1 MIKPK
6 IQNPERV
13 KLRRKQIYHGAMK
26 VFRKKGFH
34 AASIRE
40 IAEASRLSPG
50 ALYNYI
56 DKKEDILYLVH
67 EELLAN
73 IDECLDKALERHQDP
88 VQRLVQVIRDTF
100 EFSSRLKEETLFM
113 YTESKFLEKEALHKV
128 LEKESRFV
136 SRLEA
141 LIKEGVDKGVF
152 DCSEPGVFANV
163 LALLMALIPLRSW
176 NLVPYYSEKEIL
188 GGVLTLLLRGLKTA
202 EPQPADSLPG

>member
-6 IQNPERV
+6 IQNPERI

-34 AASIRE
+34 SASIRE

-67 EELLAN
+67 EELLDN
-73 IDECLDKALERHQDP
+73 IDECLDKALQRHQDP
-88 VQRLVQVIRDTF
+88 VQRFVQVVRDTF

-113 YTESKFLEKEALHKV
+113 YTESKFLEKQSLRKV
-128 LEKESRFV
+128 LEQESRFV
-136 SRLEA
+136 SRLEG
-141 LIKEGVDKGVF
+141 LIREGVDKGVF
-152 DCSEPGVFANV
+152 ECREPGVFANI

-188 GGVLTLLLRGLKTA
+188 GELLTLLLRGLK
-202 EPQPADSLPG
+202 ADERSPTDSPG